1 LESNDG
7 MIYPC
12 LLHTADENKS
22 QGRNYSQ
29 EEAGID
35 DKQIKVIHDQ
45 RERKSSAIELVAKKP
60 AEDTDQRDDFG
71 MIHAKTYARR
81 SSRRNESE
89 GKKEHE
95 KEKGELRH
103 ENSFSAVRAVLCGGG
118 GGGDLRRR
126 QGRSRACAWWGGR
139 ACARRSRA
147 GSGRASWRR
156 GRIGMMGGGGG
167 GGSVRRGRRRR
178 RRARAGG
185 W

>member
-1 LESNDG
+1 

-71 MIHAKTYARR
+71 MIHAKTYADHLGGTNQKERKNTKR
-81 SSRRNESE
+81 KRPSCPMKIASRR
-89 GKKEHE
+89 
-95 KEKGELRH
+95 
-103 ENSFSAVRAVLCGGG
+103 F
-118 GGGDLRRR
+118 
-126 QGRSRACAWWGGR
+126 CA
-139 ACARRSRA
+139 A
-147 GSGRASWRR
+147 GAE
-156 GRIGMMGGGGG
+156 
-167 GGSVRRGRRRR
+167 VET
-178 RRARAGG
+178 
-185 W
+185 